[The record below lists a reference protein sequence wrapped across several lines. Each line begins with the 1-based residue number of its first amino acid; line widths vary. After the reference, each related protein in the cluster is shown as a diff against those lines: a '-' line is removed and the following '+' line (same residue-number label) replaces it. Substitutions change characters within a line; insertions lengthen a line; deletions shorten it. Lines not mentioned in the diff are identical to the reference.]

1 MNYITKNKDISYL
14 TVFFFAIVYIVY
26 TINIGLNEAYSDS
39 LLNTSSFKPKILE
52 IKVNNVTLKS
62 QDEYYELL
70 RSVGV
75 LADEVQCL
83 SIELESKVCL

>member
-1 MNYITKNKDISYL
+1 VKYTTKSKDISYL

-26 TINIGLNEAYSDS
+26 TINTGLNEAYSKDS
-39 LLNTSSFKPKILE
+39 LTAGPFKPKILE
-52 IKVNNVTLKS
+52 IKADNVALKS

-70 RSVGV
+70 RSVSV